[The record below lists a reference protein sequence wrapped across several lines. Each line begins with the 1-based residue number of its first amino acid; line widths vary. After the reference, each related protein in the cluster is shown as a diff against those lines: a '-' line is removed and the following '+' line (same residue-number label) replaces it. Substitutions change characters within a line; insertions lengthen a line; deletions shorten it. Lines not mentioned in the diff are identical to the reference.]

1 MHPSYWCCPGHWH
14 PPYWYRVS
22 AEEEMRML
30 EETRKALEEEL
41 ARIAKRI
48 DELKKR

>member
-1 MHPSYWCCPGHWH
+1 MCGPWSWRGPPMHPSYWCCPGHWH

-22 AEEEMRML
+22 AEEE
-30 EETRKALEEEL
+30 L